1 MSEVAPR
8 ILTPRAGY
16 AESSPTMVPAMFLI
30 AAISFPLVLLGLLL
44 AMERV
49 ERPLR
54 TADSGQGLEGFFD
67 NARPDEVSTFVSQ
80 GFPAALERYRRR
92 LRRSA
97 PGKHRAT

>member
-1 MSEVAPR
+1 
-8 ILTPRAGY
+8 
-16 AESSPTMVPAMFLI
+16 MVPAMFLI
-30 AAISFPLVLLGLLL
+30 AAISFPLLLLGLLL

-54 TADSGQGLEGFFD
+54 MADSGQGLEGFLD
-67 NARPDEVSTFVSQ
+67 NARPDEVNTFVSQ